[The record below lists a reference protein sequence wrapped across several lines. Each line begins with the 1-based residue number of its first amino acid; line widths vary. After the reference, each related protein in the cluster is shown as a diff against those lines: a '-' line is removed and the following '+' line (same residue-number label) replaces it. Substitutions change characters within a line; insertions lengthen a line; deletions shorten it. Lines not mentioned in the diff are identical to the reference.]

1 MVLKTNILGNIEIL
15 EENNYI
21 VGINL
26 IETLN
31 KTNKTLNINILNNNV
46 LPSHIEITY
55 NKNKNLSPLLQETI
69 KQLQEYFDGNRKEFN
84 LPVKLKGTDFQ
95 IKVWQ
100 ELQKIPYGQTIS
112 YSELAKRINCPKAIR
127 AVGGACGKNPIP
139 IIIPCHRVLGKNG
152 NLTGF
157 SGGINYKEKLLIL
170 EKTYN

>member
-1 MVLKTNILGNIEIL
+1 MVLKTNIIGNIEIL

-26 IETLN
+26 LETLN
-31 KTNKTLNINILNNNV
+31 KTNKTLNINNLNNNV
-46 LPSHIEITY
+46 LPKYIEITY
-55 NKNKNLSPLLQETI
+55 NKKEKITPLLQRTI
-69 KQLQEYFDGNRKEFN
+69 LQLQEYFLGQRKEFD
-84 LPVKLKGTDFQ
+84 LPIILKGTNFQ

-100 ELQKIPYGQTIS
+100 ELQKIPYGEVIS
-112 YSELAKRINCPKAIR
+112 YSELAERINCPKAIR

-139 IIIPCHRVLGKNG
+139 IIVPCHRVLGKNG

>member
-15 EENNYI
+15 EKNNYI

-26 IETLN
+26 LETLN
-31 KTNKTLNINILNNNV
+31 KTNKTLNINNLNNNV
-46 LPSHIEITY
+46 LPRHIEITY
-55 NKNKNLSPLLQETI
+55 NKKEKITPLLQRTI
-69 KQLQEYFDGNRKEFN
+69 LQLQEYFLGQRKEFD
-84 LPVKLKGTDFQ
+84 LPINLKGTNFQ

-100 ELQKIPYGQTIS
+100 ELQKIPYGEVIS
-112 YSELAKRINCPKAIR
+112 YSELAERINCPKAIR

-139 IIIPCHRVLGKNG
+139 IIVPCHRVLGKNG

>member
-26 IETLN
+26 LETLN
-31 KTNKTLNINILNNNV
+31 KTNKTLNINNLNNNV
-46 LPSHIEITY
+46 LPKYIEITY
-55 NKNKNLSPLLQETI
+55 NKKEKITPLLQRTI
-69 KQLQEYFDGNRKEFN
+69 QQLQEYFLGQRKEFD
-84 LPVKLKGTDFQ
+84 LPIILKGTNFQ

-100 ELQKIPYGQTIS
+100 ELQKIPYGEVIS
-112 YSELAKRINCPKAIR
+112 YSELAERINCPKAIR

-139 IIIPCHRVLGKNG
+139 IIVPCHRVLGKNG

>member
-26 IETLN
+26 LETLN
-31 KTNKTLNINILNNNV
+31 KTNKTLNINNLNNNV
-46 LPSHIEITY
+46 LPRHIEITY
-55 NKNKNLSPLLQETI
+55 NKKEKITPLLQRTI
-69 KQLQEYFDGNRKEFN
+69 QQLQEYFLGQRKEFD
-84 LPVKLKGTDFQ
+84 LPIILKGTNFQ

-100 ELQKIPYGQTIS
+100 ELQKIPYGEVIS
-112 YSELAKRINCPKAIR
+112 YSELAERINCPKAIR

-139 IIIPCHRVLGKNG
+139 IIVPCHRVLGKNG

>member
-1 MVLKTNILGNIEIL
+1 MILKTNILGNIEIL

-26 IETLN
+26 LETLN
-31 KTNKTLNINILNNNV
+31 KTNKTLNINNLNNNV
-46 LPSHIEITY
+46 LPKHIEITY
-55 NKNKNLSPLLQETI
+55 NKKEKITPLLQRTI
-69 KQLQEYFDGNRKEFN
+69 LQLQEYFLGQRKDFD
-84 LPVKLKGTDFQ
+84 LPINLKGTNFQ

-100 ELQKIPYGQTIS
+100 ELQKIPYGEVIS
-112 YSELAKRINCPKAIR
+112 YSELAERINCPKAIR

-139 IIIPCHRVLGKNG
+139 IIVPCHRVLGKNG

>member
-1 MVLKTNILGNIEIL
+1 MILKTNILGNIEIL

-26 IETLN
+26 LETLN
-31 KTNKTLNINILNNNV
+31 KTNKTLNINNLNNNV
-46 LPSHIEITY
+46 LPRHIEITY
-55 NKNKNLSPLLQETI
+55 NKKEKITPLLQRTI
-69 KQLQEYFDGNRKEFN
+69 LQLQEYFLGQRKEFD
-84 LPVKLKGTDFQ
+84 LPINLKGTNFQ

-100 ELQKIPYGQTIS
+100 ELQKIPYGEVIS
-112 YSELAKRINCPKAIR
+112 YSELAERINCPKAIR

-139 IIIPCHRVLGKNG
+139 IIVPCHRVLGKNG

>member
-26 IETLN
+26 LETLN
-31 KTNKTLNINILNNNV
+31 KTNKTSNINNLNNNV
-46 LPSHIEITY
+46 LPRHIEITY
-55 NKNKNLSPLLQETI
+55 NKKEKITPLLQRTI
-69 KQLQEYFDGNRKEFN
+69 QQLQEYFLGQRKEFD
-84 LPVKLKGTDFQ
+84 LPINLKGTNFQ

-100 ELQKIPYGQTIS
+100 ELQKIPYGEVIS
-112 YSELAKRINCPKAIR
+112 YSELAERINCPKAIR
-127 AVGGACGKNPIP
+127 AVGGACGKNPIL
-139 IIIPCHRVLGKNG
+139 IIVPCHRVLGKNG

>member
-1 MVLKTNILGNIEIL
+1 MILKTNIVGNIEIL

-26 IETLN
+26 LETLN
-31 KTNKTLNINILNNNV
+31 KTNKTLNINNLNNNV
-46 LPSHIEITY
+46 LPRHIEITY
-55 NKNKNLSPLLQETI
+55 NKKEKITPLLQRTI
-69 KQLQEYFDGNRKEFN
+69 LQLQEYFLGQRKEFD
-84 LPVKLKGTDFQ
+84 LPINLKGTNFQ

-100 ELQKIPYGQTIS
+100 ELQKIPYGEVIS
-112 YSELAKRINCPKAIR
+112 YSELAERINCPKAIR

-139 IIIPCHRVLGKNG
+139 IIVPCHRVLGKNG